1 MSVATGRRVAVGI
14 TTESTVW
21 IELPD
26 VRTVCRHHFKDCP
39 ASGPSWASTSRAQ
52 SRCLID
58 PKAVPA
64 RLSLGSKSE
73 TERSDT
79 LFGGLVEFRTRKIT

>member
-1 MSVATGRRVAVGI
+1 MGEYIAGSVEAPNR
-14 TTESTVW
+14 
-21 IELPD
+21 
-26 VRTVCRHHFKDCP
+26 
-39 ASGPSWASTSRAQ
+39 
-52 SRCLID
+52 D